1 LKDIFQYPN
10 IQTFQLMTKEKL
22 ITLKEAAK
30 ISGYSPDYI
39 GQLIRSGKIPGKQ
52 VYVNIAWMTTAEAV
66 LAYKQQKKEKRQL
79 TFREKLKNESRRL
92 TLELSIVKLFFQN
105 FKAALPTLIIVII
118 SFVLLCFYLLY
129 LLFYPPQETINA
141 PSLKKPPIVQ
151 Y

>member
-1 LKDIFQYPN
+1 
-10 IQTFQLMTKEKL
+10 MTKEKL